1 MISGIKKI
9 WKTFARLVS
18 FYFGLK
24 SRNEE
29 MKEMKIPDEVQAFLS
44 KNSDLE
50 LALIGCRADSSHIS
64 YDCCEYD
71 IAVLGSSE
79 NGYDKKIIQIGD
91 NTIEFLHFPNYQKYG
106 NNDISLFN
114 MIKIEKS
121 SALFISP
128 RPPKIDSKTWYIAA
142 GKRRVVDSLFNV
154 AKNGNTKSESN
165 ASLNLKIAA
174 YALIEGIILISQ
186 TRPMPIHE
194 LNQLRQVQVRK
205 DFINEAIQVCIECL
219 GIERATR
226 TIINRSFKALK
237 EILKERYDVEL
248 LSSKIDFLLKQGL
261 LADCYYYIGKLVCSH
276 LEKKDNASQLNY
288 HKLNTI
294 ALDLTSDYEK
304 VKKLSALVKRDCKL
318 LLKN

>member
-1 MISGIKKI
+1 
-9 WKTFARLVS
+9 
-18 FYFGLK
+18 
-24 SRNEE
+24 
-29 MKEMKIPDEVQAFLS
+29 
-44 KNSDLE
+44 
-50 LALIGCRADSSHIS
+50 
-64 YDCCEYD
+64 
-71 IAVLGSSE
+71 
-79 NGYDKKIIQIGD
+79 
-91 NTIEFLHFPNYQKYG
+91 
-106 NNDISLFN
+106 

-121 SALFISP
+121 SDLFISP
-128 RPPKIDSKTWYIAA
+128 HPPEIDRKSWYIAA

-154 AKNGNTKSESN
+154 SKNSSNRAKLDS
-165 ASLNLKIAA
+165 SLNLKIAA
-174 YALIEGIILISQ
+174 YDLIEGILLISQ
-186 TRPMPIHE
+186 TKPMPIHE
-194 LNQLRQVQVRK
+194 LNQLRQVEVRK

-276 LEKKDNASQLNY
+276 LKIKDNAPQLNY

-304 VKKLSALVKRDCKL
+304 VKKMSALIKRDCKL
-318 LLKN
+318 ILKN

>member
-1 MISGIKKI
+1 
-9 WKTFARLVS
+9 
-18 FYFGLK
+18 
-24 SRNEE
+24 
-29 MKEMKIPDEVQAFLS
+29 MKIPDEVQAFVS

-71 IAVLGSSE
+71 IAVLGSNE
-79 NGYDKKIIQIGD
+79 NSYDKKIIQLGD

-106 NNDISLFN
+106 HGDISLFN
-114 MIKIEKS
+114 MIKLEES
-121 SALFISP
+121 NDLFISP
-128 RPPKIDSKTWYIAA
+128 PPLEIDRKSWYIAA
-142 GKRRVVDSLFNV
+142 GKRKVVDSLFNV
-154 AKNGNTKSESN
+154 SKNSRNRAKLDS
-165 ASLNLKIAA
+165 SLNLKIAA
-174 YALIEGIILISQ
+174 YDLIEGILLISQ
-186 TRPMPIHE
+186 TKPMPIHE
-194 LNQLRQVQVRK
+194 LNQLRQVEVRK

-237 EILKERYDVEL
+237 EILRERYDVEL

-276 LEKKDNASQLNY
+276 LENKDNASQLNY
-288 HKLNTI
+288 HKLNSI

-304 VKKLSALVKRDCKL
+304 VKKMSALIKRDCKL
-318 LLKN
+318 VLKN